1 MTTWLLCRAMRQC
14 SLHLRLDLGT
24 LCISKH
30 ENRWGRK
37 GKENVYGCL
46 NCTLAL
52 SSAQFRATMQL
63 VTQSTTWPFFL
74 QVQKKIRNG
83 CTSHKHE
90 NSLFTFCSLILC
102 SYLLYYHFHNNQ
114 TRPFFSLTSRTNE
127 LAPDT
132 SASSFPFLSVLFH
145 FCTPQLPPNTPTKD
159 QPEAAYTLARLEV
172 LSSSASALTHNSPL
186 GHCQFQNEPQK
197 NSMPLT

>member
-63 VTQSTTWPFFL
+63 VTQSTTWPFFFASAEKKL
-74 QVQKKIRNG
+74 EMAALHTNMRIRSLPFAHLFYAAPCSITIFIIIKQGLFFLWQVELMNLLPTRL
-83 CTSHKHE
+83 HPP
-90 NSLFTFCSLILC
+90 SLFCLFSSISAHPSSLP
-102 SYLLYYHFHNNQ
+102 
-114 TRPFFSLTSRTNE
+114 T
-127 LAPDT
+127 
-132 SASSFPFLSVLFH
+132 
-145 FCTPQLPPNTPTKD
+145 LPPKTSLKLPTHW
-159 QPEAAYTLARLEV
+159 P
-172 LSSSASALTHNSPL
+172 
-186 GHCQFQNEPQK
+186 G
-197 NSMPLT
+197 

>member
-1 MTTWLLCRAMRQC
+1 MRTDGGEKEKKMFMAVWIAHWLCPQRSSEQPC
-14 SLHLRLDLGT
+14 SLWHSQQHDL
-24 LCISKH
+24 
-30 ENRWGRK
+30 
-37 GKENVYGCL
+37 
-46 NCTLAL
+46 
-52 SSAQFRATMQL
+52 
-63 VTQSTTWPFFL
+63 FFCKCR
-74 QVQKKIRNG
+74 KKIRNG

-102 SYLLYYHFHNNQ
+102 GALLYYHFHNNQ

-145 FCTPQLPPNTPTKD
+145 FCTPQLPPNTPKD

-197 NSMPLT
+197 NSMPLTQLLYSH